1 MKIRIGITLAITA
14 MTAATAQAA
23 PVVSPPGH
31 VTFLSGG
38 WVNANLRAQTDFAWT
53 NPAACTYTDGYMV
66 DVADQG
72 HELFSSMLLTAFS
85 TGKRVQF
92 VLDGCA
98 HDRPRIVAVEM
109 LQ

>member
-1 MKIRIGITLAITA
+1 MKIRTGAALAA
-14 MTAATAQAA
+14 MLLLAATAGAA
-23 PVVSPPGH
+23 PVVSPPGR
-31 VTFLSGG
+31 VTLLSGG

-53 NPAACTYTDGYMV
+53 NPAGCAYTDGYMV

-98 HDRPRIVAVEM
+98 HDRPRIVSVEM